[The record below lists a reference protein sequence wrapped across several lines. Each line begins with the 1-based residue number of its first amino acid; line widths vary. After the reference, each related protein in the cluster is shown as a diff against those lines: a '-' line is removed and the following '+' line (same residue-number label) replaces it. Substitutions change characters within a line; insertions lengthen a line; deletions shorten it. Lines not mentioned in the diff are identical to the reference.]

1 MQWQF
6 SSPTPGAPVRVKVSF
21 YYHYG
26 IFVSRDSVIQ
36 FGLPDGPSRPAEEI
50 RVLSTDVYTFLQGG
64 DLEVG
69 FPDRGERK
77 KLRSADQV
85 VATAQSRIGQGGYD
99 LLHNNC
105 EHFMYECLF
114 GEPDSPTL
122 SSLRTRICQKLG
134 KT

>member
-1 MQWQF
+1 MQWQH
-6 SSPTPGAPVRVKVSF
+6 STPSAGAPVRVKVGF

-26 IFVSRDSVIQ
+26 IFVSEDSVIQ

-69 FPDRGERK
+69 FPDRAERK
-77 KLRSADQV
+77 RMHPAKQVIAD
-85 VATAQSRIGQGGYD
+85 AQSRIGQGGYS

-114 GEPDSPTL
+114 GQPDSPTM
-122 SSLRTRICQKLG
+122 SSLRTRVRRKLG
-134 KT
+134 K